1 MGGEIR
7 VIKKDGPGTLMQLYL
22 LLSAPVD
29 ETRGY
34 NSLTFAQ
41 HNLTA
46 SVTSNL
52 PVMYLIYARDSN
64 DIESLNADIACT
76 WRKNGSID
84 YVQVA
89 TKIWNA
95 HL

>member
-34 NSLTFAQ
+34 NSLNFAQ

-46 SVTSNL
+46 SVTSTL
-52 PVMYLIYARDSN
+52 PVIYLIYARYYN
-64 DIESLNADIACT
+64 DTESLNADIACT
-76 WRKNGSID
+76 WRENGSID

-89 TKIWNA
+89 RKIWNA
-95 HL
+95 YI